1 MPDNE
6 KLYSDS
12 DLFMTSSTD
21 EEEQECP
28 QDELVELCGLEEDPS
43 SGNAQRVRRLSEKQV
58 TGDSQKDASYLL
70 VVLTLFGAAIGTAL
84 VIFLRPMP
92 RN

>member
-1 MPDNE
+1 M
-6 KLYSDS
+6 
-12 DLFMTSSTD
+12 SSSVD
-21 EEEQECP
+21 EEEQECS

-58 TGDSQKDASYLL
+58 TEDPQKDASYLL
-70 VVLTLFGAAIGTAL
+70 VLTLFGAAIGTAL
-84 VIFLRPMP
+84 VIFIRP